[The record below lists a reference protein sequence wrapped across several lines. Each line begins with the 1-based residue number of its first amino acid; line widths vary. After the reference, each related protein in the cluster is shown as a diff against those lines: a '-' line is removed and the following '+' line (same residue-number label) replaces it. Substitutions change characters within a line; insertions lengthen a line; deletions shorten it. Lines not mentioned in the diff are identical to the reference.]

1 MQWITVK
8 QAAELLK
15 QTERAVR
22 LNCDKKKYVCR
33 YVDGIG
39 RGGKQL
45 EIMLES
51 LPFEA
56 IKQAEGSESEKD
68 LFECLQI
75 PEGISESQWHA
86 AEDRARIVEMYQSPS
101 LNLKLADFIE
111 YYNENYGPAKPLKR
125 QTLLT
130 WQRKFKQG
138 GIEALVDPRGGQT
151 GGVQITDE
159 MWEIFYSIYMTEQK
173 RTIKLCYDL
182 TRKHFRGKPFPSVS
196 SFERKVKE
204 ISKYAILR
212 YREGEKAFNDA
223 LPYMERDKRSINS
236 NDIWFSDHHTLDLFA
251 KQNNGKGRPF
261 RPTLTVYFDAR
272 SNKVMSFVIR
282 KEPPNSVVVKQALK
296 LAIEGYGVPK
306 ELYFDNGKDYR
317 SKHFNVEYPYSI
329 TKALGMKIIHAKP
342 YHGQS
347 KTCERFFRI
356 VTERFAKLFDTYCS
370 SDNKSRPEQ
379 MRISNDAIMQIAP
392 TLDEVIR
399 AFDVWVKEYNA
410 TPSSGGFMDGKCPNE
425 VYADNL
431 NVKVKVN
438 QEALDMLFTTVNER
452 TVHKNGISIWNNHYY
467 DPALSKYFGKTVVVR
482 NYPENIDKI
491 YVFNMEGRFI
501 CSAKATIAHPF
512 GDANEQNFAD
522 AQRVQ
527 KAIRKDVKKHA
538 PKRNLSIHQLIA
550 VNQADELADNYESAA
565 SETELIN
572 LPAEHAVAAI
582 KKGDE
587 NTAQSKADTNFFVS
601 TMNNYYSQL
610 KQEENNG
617 RKKRIS

>member
-15 QTERAVR
+15 QTERTVQ

-33 YVDGIG
+33 YVAGIG

-45 EIMLES
+45 EILLES
-51 LPFEA
+51 LPYEA
-56 IKQAEGSESEKD
+56 IKRAKGSESEKN
-68 LFECLQI
+68 LFEYLRI
-75 PEGISESQWHA
+75 PEGFSGSQWHA
-86 AEDRARIVEMYQSPS
+86 AEERARIVEMYQSPS
-101 LNLKLADFIE
+101 LNLKLADFIA
-111 YYNENYGPAKPLKR
+111 YYNENYEPAKPLKR

-151 GGVQITDE
+151 GGVQITDD
-159 MWEIFYSIYMTEQK
+159 MWEFFYSIYMTEQK

-204 ISKYAILR
+204 ISQYAILR

-223 LPYMERDKRSINS
+223 FPYMERDKSSINS

-296 LAIEGYGVPK
+296 LAIESYGVPK
-306 ELYFDNGKDYR
+306 ELYFDNGKDYLA
-317 SKHFNVEYPYSI
+317 KQFNRDYPYSV
-329 TKALGMKIIHAKP
+329 TKQLGINTIHATA
-342 YHGQS
+342 YHGQA

-399 AFDVWVKEYNA
+399 AFDVWFKEYNA

-425 VYADNL
+425 VYAANL
-431 NVKVKVN
+431 NGKMKIN

-452 TVHKNGISIWNNHYY
+452 TVHKNGVSIWNNHYY
-467 DPALSKYFGKTVVVR
+467 DSALIPYFGKKVIVR

-491 YVFNMEGRFI
+491 YIFNMEGDFI
-501 CSAKATIAHPF
+501 CTAKAKVVTSYR
-512 GDANEQNFAD
+512 NTSEAD
-522 AQRVQ
+522 FLEAKRQQRE
-527 KAIRKDVKKHA
+527 VKKHIKRIA
-538 PKRNLSIHQLIA
+538 PKRNLSTHQLIA
-550 VNQADELADNYESAA
+550 VNQADELADNYESTAT
-565 SETELIN
+565 ETELIN

-587 NTAQSKADTNFFVS
+587 NTAQSKADSNFFVS
-601 TMNNYYSQL
+601 TMNNYYDQL
-610 KQEENNG
+610 KQEEING
-617 RKKRIS
+617 RKKRIV

>member
-1 MQWITVK
+1 MQWIKVK

-45 EIMLES
+45 EILLET
-51 LPFEA
+51 LPYEA
-56 IKQAEGSESEKD
+56 IKRAEGSESEKD
-68 LFECLQI
+68 LFECLRI
-75 PEGISESQWHA
+75 PEGFSESQWHA
-86 AEDRARIVEMYQSPS
+86 AEERARIVEMYQSPS
-101 LNLKLADFIE
+101 LNLKLADFIG
-111 YYNENYGPAKPLKR
+111 YYNENYEPAKPLKR

-196 SFERKVKE
+196 SFERRVKE

-223 LPYMERDKRSINS
+223 LPYMERDKSSINS

-296 LAIEGYGVPK
+296 LAIESYGVPK

-317 SKHFNVEYPYSI
+317 SRHFNVEYPYSI

-356 VTERFAKLFDTYCS
+356 VTERFAKLFYTYCS

-392 TLDEVIR
+392 TLDEVINE
-399 AFDVWVKEYNA
+399 FVITLKEYNA

-431 NVKVKVN
+431 NGKMKIN

-452 TVHKNGISIWNNHYY
+452 TVHKNGVSIWNNHYY
-467 DPALSKYFGKTVVVR
+467 DSALIPYFGKRVIVR
-482 NYPENIDKI
+482 NNPENIDKI
-491 YVFNMEGRFI
+491 YIFNMEGGFI
-501 CSAKATIAHPF
+501 CTAKAKVVTSYRNTSEA
-512 GDANEQNFAD
+512 DFAE
-522 AQRVQ
+522 AKRQQRE
-527 KAIRKDVKKHA
+527 VKKHIKRVA

-550 VNQADELADNYESAA
+550 VNQADELADNYEHAA

-572 LPAEHAVAAI
+572 VPTEHAVAAI
-582 KKGDE
+582 KKGDG
-587 NTAQSKADTNFFVS
+587 NTAQSKADSNFFVS
-601 TMNNYYSQL
+601 TMINYYN
-610 KQEENNG
+610 KREEEENNG
-617 RKKRIS
+617 RKKRIV

>member
-15 QTERAVR
+15 QTERTVQ

-39 RGGKQL
+39 RGGKQY
-45 EIMLES
+45 EILLES
-51 LPFEA
+51 LPYEA
-56 IKQAEGSESEKD
+56 IKRAEGSESEKN
-68 LFECLQI
+68 LFECLRI
-75 PEGISESQWHA
+75 PEGFSGSQWHA
-86 AEDRARIVEMYQSPS
+86 AEERARIVEMYQSPS
-101 LNLKLADFIE
+101 LNLKLADFIA
-111 YYNENYGPAKPLKR
+111 YYNENYKPAKPLKR

-159 MWEIFYSIYMTEQK
+159 MWEIFYSIYMTQQK
-173 RTIKLCYDL
+173 RTIKLCYDI
-182 TRKHFRGKPFPSVS
+182 TKKYFRGKPFPSVS

-204 ISKYAILR
+204 IPKYAILF

-223 LPYMERDKRSINS
+223 LPYIERDKSSINS

-251 KQNNGKGRPF
+251 KQNNGKGNPF
-261 RPTLTVYFDAR
+261 RPTLTIFLDAQ
-272 SNKVMSFVIR
+272 SNKVVSFVIR

-317 SKHFNVEYPYSI
+317 SRHFNAEYPYSI
-329 TKALGMKIIHAKP
+329 TKALGMKIIHARP

-410 TPSSGGFMDGKCPNE
+410 TSSSGGFMDGKCPNE
-425 VYADNL
+425 IYTDNL

-438 QEALDMLFTTVNER
+438 QEALDMLFTTVNEQ
-452 TVHKNGISIWNNHYY
+452 TVHKNGVSIWNNHYY
-467 DPALSKYFGKTVVVR
+467 DSALIPYFGKKVIVR

-491 YVFNMEGRFI
+491 YIFNMEGVFI
-501 CSAKATIAHPF
+501 CTAHAKIVTSYGAAS
-512 GDANEQNFAD
+512 EQVFAE
-522 AQRVQ
+522 AQREQ
-527 KAIRKDVKKHA
+527 KAIRKQNKRIA

-550 VNQADELADNYESAA
+550 VNQANELADNNETTA

-572 LPAEHAVAAI
+572 LPTEHAVAAI
-582 KKGDE
+582 KKGDG
-587 NTAQSKADTNFFVS
+587 NNAKSKADSYFFVS
-601 TMNNYYSQL
+601 TMNDYYNQL

-617 RKKRIS
+617 RKKRIV